1 MSDNENNT
9 EYINHSLHS
18 SDFTTDSTNIK
29 EYSSDIIF
37 FSDNILNTN

>member
-18 SDFTTDSTNIK
+18 SDFTTDSTNT
-29 EYSSDIIF
+29 DIIF